1 MVQTVRSITI
11 LAGEKKMLIEK
22 PRALHRIFFSIQAFA
37 DMTAWLETKISFDDP
52 QFRSFYVLDGPAK
65 YFQAEGDDIFQGDI
79 WVYNMSD
86 TNLLYSATEILH

>member
-1 MVQTVRSITI
+1 
-11 LAGEKKMLIEK
+11 MLIEK

-52 QFRSFYVLDGPAK
+52 QFRSFYVLDGSARYFEAK
-65 YFQAEGDDIFQGDI
+65 GEDIFQGDI
-79 WVYNMSD
+79 WIYNISD